1 MVVAWV
7 SGSHL
12 PRGTLGEAGRVKGRS
27 ALSWSP
33 MVKLLGTNLNHSRDR
48 KEIKHMVYQ
57 GFIKRV
63 LILCAVMA
71 IIAGAVGGGATAA
84 ELQELNF
91 GIISTE
97 SSQNLKKGF
106 EPFLEDMSKALGVK
120 VNAFFAPDYAGVI
133 EAMRFNKVHLA
144 WFGNKSA
151 MEAVDRAE
159 GEIFAQTVDVD
170 GNPGYSS
177 LLITHKDSD
186 IKSLDDVIKSGQKYT
201 FGNGDPN
208 STSGFL
214 VPAYYVFAVNK
225 IDPKTHFKNVRSA
238 NHETNALAV
247 ANKQVDLATNNTEN
261 MSLIKKNQPE
271 KYEQIRIVWQ
281 SPLIA
286 SDPLVWRKDLSEDM
300 KAKIK
305 AFILGYGRIG
315 NDTERQKQVL
325 AGMSSGW
332 KPFRESN
339 NDQLMPIRQLAL
351 YKDKTK
357 IEGDTN
363 LDAKEKEARLAVI
376 NGKLAE
382 LEKRMIASK

>member
-1 MVVAWV
+1 MSSQSFTRKMLFGCAAVAV
-7 SGSHL
+7 LMGM
-12 PRGTLGEAGRVKGRS
+12 ACRS
-27 ALSWSP
+27 L
-33 MVKLLGTNLNHSRDR
+33 M
-48 KEIKHMVYQ
+48 
-57 GFIKRV
+57 
-63 LILCAVMA
+63 
-71 IIAGAVGGGATAA
+71 AA

-151 MEAVDRAE
+151 MEAVDRAD

-170 GNPGYSS
+170 GNPGYWS

-186 IKSLDDVIKSGQKYT
+186 IKSLTDVINNGQKYT

-214 VPAYYVFAVNK
+214 VPAYYVFGMNK

-261 MSLIKKNQPE
+261 MSILKKNQPE
-271 KYEQIRIVWQ
+271 KFEQIRILWQ

-286 SDPLVWRKDLSEDM
+286 SDPLVWRKDLSDDM

-305 AFILGYGRIG
+305 AFVLGYGRIG
-315 NDTERQKQVL
+315 PDAERQKKVL

-332 KPFRESN
+332 KPFNEST
-339 NDQLMPIRQLAL
+339 NDQLVPIRQLAL
-351 YKDKTK
+351 YKDKIK
-357 IEGDTN
+357 IEGDAN
-363 LDAKEKEARLAVI
+363 MDAKEKE
-376 NGKLAE
+376 GKLAE
-382 LEKRMIASK
+382 INAKLADLEKRMVASK

>member
-1 MVVAWV
+1 MAIQGLGKRLLAVCTTMAIFM
-7 SGSHL
+7 
-12 PRGTLGEAGRVKGRS
+12 GTLSHA
-27 ALSWSP
+27 
-33 MVKLLGTNLNHSRDR
+33 
-48 KEIKHMVYQ
+48 Q
-57 GFIKRV
+57 
-63 LILCAVMA
+63 
-71 IIAGAVGGGATAA
+71 TAP

-91 GIISTE
+91 GVISTE

-106 EPFLEDMSKALGVK
+106 EPFLADMSKALGIK

-151 MEAVDRAE
+151 MEAVDRAD
-159 GEIFAQTVDVD
+159 GEVFVQTVDVD
-170 GNPGYSS
+170 GNPGYWS
-177 LLITHKDSD
+177 LLIAHKDSD
-186 IKSLDDVIKSGQKYT
+186 IKSLDDVIKNGLKYT

-214 VPAYYVFAVNK
+214 VPAYYVFGLNK
-225 IDPKTHFKNVRSA
+225 IDPKSHFKNVRSA

-261 MSLIKKNQPE
+261 MSILKKNQPD

-286 SDPLVWRKDLSEDM
+286 SDPLVWRKDLSDDM

-315 NDTERQKQVL
+315 SDVERQKQVL

-332 KPFRESN
+332 KPFRESS
-339 NDQLMPIRQLAL
+339 NDQLNPIRQLAL
-351 YKDKTK
+351 YKDKMK
-357 IEGDTN
+357 IESDTN
-363 LDAKEKEARLAVI
+363 MDAKDKEARLAEI

-382 LEKRMIASK
+382 LEKRMLASN